1 MSHTYTRLLYHIVFS
16 TKQRHPWIT
25 EDVRNDL
32 HAYLGGIVRNI
43 EGTAIS
49 VGGVADHVHIL
60 ASIPA
65 KISISDVVRT
75 IKANSSKWMHEV
87 KTLRA
92 FQWQEGYSAFTVSES
107 NREAVIRYIE
117 NQEDHHR
124 RGSYQDELIALLRK
138 HGVEFDEATL
148 WA

>member
-1 MSHTYTRLLYHIVFS
+1 MSHTYTRLLFHIVFS
-16 TKQRHPWIT
+16 TKHRHLWIT
-25 EDVRNDL
+25 EDVRSDL
-32 HAYLGGIVRNI
+32 HGYLGGIVRNI

-65 KISISDVVRT
+65 KISLSDAVRT
-75 IKANSSKWMHEV
+75 IKSNSSKWMHETKSV
-87 KTLRA
+87 QV

-117 NQEDHHR
+117 NQEEHHR
-124 RGSYQDELIALLRK
+124 RSSYQDELIALLRK
-138 HGVEFDEATL
+138 HGIEFDESTL
-148 WA
+148 WD